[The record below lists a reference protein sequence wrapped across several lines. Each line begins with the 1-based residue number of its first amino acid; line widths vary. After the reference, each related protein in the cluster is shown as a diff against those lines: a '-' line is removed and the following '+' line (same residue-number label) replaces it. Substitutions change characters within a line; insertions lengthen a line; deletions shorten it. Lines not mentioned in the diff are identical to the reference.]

1 MRHIAESLTIGLA
14 ALLATTATPRAADWA
29 VGSGGV
35 IKDYGSIKDY
45 KNAAVPVPAPTPA
58 PQQFADWYVRA
69 DIGYNLATS
78 SSINTSG
85 GITARNGED
94 LSGYFFGGIGAGR
107 YLTPSIRA
115 DFNFDFRPKKVV
127 TSGPQYFTAI
137 RKQSPSQL
145 YPLFPTYTDIS
156 TYAVTHTD
164 DSGTAD
170 QTAMINLYYDFH
182 TASRFTPYIGAGI
195 GLDFKRYKRATTQNS
210 TCVGTQTVDQ
220 NGVQAGYAAGSCP
233 TPATPVTG
241 FQSDHYTSALGVA
254 VAVMAG
260 GSYRV
265 SEGVAIDAG
274 YRLMWE
280 GASLG
285 TTSDGINGATNIR
298 LSDRLDHEIRTG
310 VRIDLN

>member
-14 ALLATTATPRAADWA
+14 ALLASTATPKAADWA

-35 IKDYGSIKDY
+35 IKDFGFIKDY

-58 PQQFADWYVRA
+58 PHEFAEWYVRA

-78 SSINTSG
+78 SSIDTTG

-94 LSGYFFGGIGAGR
+94 LSGFFFGGIGAGR

-127 TSGPQYFTAI
+127 TSGPQYFNAT
-137 RKQSPSQL
+137 RKQPGGA
-145 YPLFPTYTDIS
+145 PNTTDIS

-170 QTAMINLYYDFH
+170 QTAMLNLYYDFH
-182 TASRFTPYIGAGI
+182 SGSRFTPYVGAGL
-195 GLDFKRYKRATTQNS
+195 GLDFKRYKRNMTQNS
-210 TCVGTQTVDQ
+210 ACVGTQTVDQ
-220 NGVQAGYAAGSCP
+220 FGVQVGY
-233 TPATPVTG
+233 TPGLCNFGTNGGPVTG
-241 FQSDHYTSALGVA
+241 FQNANYTSALGLA
-254 VAVMAG
+254 VAFMIG
-260 GSYRV
+260 GSYKV
-265 SEGVAIDAG
+265 SEGVAIDTG

-285 TTSDGINGATNIR
+285 ITGDGINGPTNIK
-298 LSDRLDHEIRTG
+298 LSDRLDHELRTG